1 MKYKEIGIH
10 PSGGS
15 VKNYGRMSGAG
26 EGITIRKGPAKM
38 VYRAICPSMFILAVL
53 LSGCMP
59 HGTGTRGW
67 PMMWGNGMPWFMSV
81 MMGVFWIAVIICIV
95 FIVRRLMASERSQG
109 ETGDSAL
116 RILRE
121 RYARGEIDKEEFDEK
136 KRHLERK

>member
-1 MKYKEIGIH
+1 MKYSEIGAH
-10 PSGGS
+10 LSGGP
-15 VKNYGRMSGAG
+15 VKGHDRMPAAG
-26 EGITIRKGPAKM
+26 EGITIRKGSAKM
-38 VYRAICPSMFILAVL
+38 VYCVFYPFMFILAVL

-59 HGTGTRGW
+59 HGTSTRGW

-81 MMGVFWIAVIICIV
+81 MMGAFWIAVIVCIV
-95 FIVRRLMASERSQG
+95 FIVRRLMAFERSQG

-136 KRHLERK
+136 KRHLEG